1 MKTLDFN
8 IQKQSDRMISYW
20 KKEWRVVALIALT
33 GTVYN
38 AAMSAGPVLQGS
50 IIDHILAGAPTRE
63 ITARIGVY
71 VAAICLIQGI
81 RFLKRYYVRVFA
93 NRTSASMRNVVYHNI
108 MSREAGALRGE
119 STGDL
124 MTRGISDVKACVEG
138 MRKATTEVFDTGVL
152 MVSYIIAMLAYD
164 VRLTAAA
171 CVCIPLS
178 MAAAG
183 MLKGIIFRY
192 TKACREQLSLV
203 TDITYEMAEN
213 TMLYRITGAEDRNL
227 KKYQEQLRLLE
238 RKSVLSNML
247 ENSMQPI
254 YKTISFFGVIAIC
267 YFGGKNVI
275 EQVWT
280 VGQFTAY
287 LAIFSALAV
296 KASKAAKLFNSVQK
310 AQVSWKRV
318 QPFLKLQK
326 DTKEQEDAGLRQSSA
341 AGAKLPPSSE
351 PGELKEKQAL
361 DIRRGISM
369 TDMAFSYP
377 DSERHVVEG
386 VTFQAGQGQLIGI
399 TGPVAGGKST
409 IGAALLGLYPYEGSI
424 RIGGR
429 ELRECGAASVSA
441 VLAYMGHDSQ
451 LLSDTIYNNIT
462 LGDGGDIMPVLHDVC
477 FDEDLAAMP
486 DGIHTL
492 VGNSGV
498 RLSGGQQARLALA
511 RALYHNGGIL
521 VLDDPFSA
529 VDQKTEHEIIRNI
542 KEHYKDCIILLISH
556 RVACFE
562 QADQVILVKN
572 GRTVCGTH
580 EGLLETSPVY
590 HALFALQKEEQ
601 KDA

>member
-1 MKTLDFN
+1 MKTLNFN
-8 IQKQSDRMISYW
+8 IQKQSDKMISYW
-20 KKEWRVVALIALT
+20 KKEWKVVALIAVT
-33 GTVYN
+33 GTAFN
-38 AAMSAGPVLQGS
+38 AAMSAGPVLQGG
-50 IIDHILAGAPTRE
+50 IIDQILAGAPARE
-63 ITARIGVY
+63 IAAWIGIY
-71 VAAICLIQGI
+71 VAVIFLIQGI

-93 NRTSASMRNVVYHNI
+93 NRTSATMRYVVYHNI
-108 MSREAGALRGE
+108 MDREIAALRGE
-119 STGDL
+119 NTGDL

-164 VRLTAAA
+164 VGLTAAA
-171 CVCIPLS
+171 CICIPVS
-178 MAAAG
+178 MMTAG
-183 MLKGIIFRY
+183 MLKGVIFRY

-213 TMLYRITGAEDRNL
+213 TMLYRITGAEANNL
-227 KKYQEQLRLLE
+227 AKYREQLKLLE

-275 EQVWT
+275 AQEWT

-296 KASKAAKLFNSVQK
+296 KASKAAKLFNSIQK

-318 QPFLKLQK
+318 QPFLKVQEAHEVKLQ
-326 DTKEQEDAGLRQSSA
+326 EA
-341 AGAKLPPSSE
+341 AGQEAP
-351 PGELKEKQAL
+351 AL
-361 DIRRGISM
+361 DVRQGISM
-369 TDMAFSYP
+369 ADMAFAYP
-377 DSERHVVEG
+377 GSEKHIVEG
-386 VTFQAGQGQLIGI
+386 ITFQAGPGQLIGV

-409 IGAALLGLYPYEGSI
+409 IGVALLGLYPYEGSI

-429 ELRECGAASVSA
+429 ELRECDAASVSA
-441 VLAYMGHDSQ
+441 AIAYMGHDSQ

-486 DGIHTL
+486 DGIQTL

-529 VDQKTEHEIIRNI
+529 VDQKTEHAIIHNI
-542 KEHYKDCIILLISH
+542 KERYKDCIILLISH

-562 QADQVILVKN
+562 QADQVILVKD
-572 GRTVCGTH
+572 GRAVCGTH
-580 EGLLETSPVY
+580 EGLLETSAVY
-590 HALFALQKEEQ
+590 HALFAMQKEEQ
-601 KDA
+601 RDAK

>member
-1 MKTLDFN
+1 MKTLDFK
-8 IQKQSDRMISYW
+8 IQKQPDRMVSYW
-20 KKEWRVVALIALT
+20 KKEWKVVLLIALT
-33 GTVYN
+33 GTAFN
-38 AAMSAGPVLQGS
+38 AAMSAGPVLQGG
-50 IIDHILAGAPTRE
+50 IIDQILAGDPAGE
-63 ITARIGVY
+63 IAAQIGLY
-71 VAAICLIQGI
+71 VAVIGLIQGI

-93 NRTSASMRNVVYHNI
+93 NRTSASMRFVVYRNI
-108 MSREAGALRGE
+108 MTREIAALRGE
-119 STGDL
+119 RTGDL

-152 MVSYIIAMLAYD
+152 MAAYIIAMLAYD

-183 MLKGIIFRY
+183 MLKGVIFRY

-213 TMLYRITGAEDRNL
+213 TMLYRITGAEANNL
-227 KKYQEQLRLLE
+227 IKYQEQLQSLE

-267 YFGGKNVI
+267 YFGGQNVI
-275 EQVWT
+275 GQVWT

-318 QPFLKLQK
+318 QPFLRAQEEPAI
-326 DTKEQEDAGLRQSSA
+326 EQQEAA
-341 AGAKLPPSSE
+341 AGSSLT
-351 PGELKEKQAL
+351 GTCQSRQAL
-361 DIRRGISM
+361 DLSKGISM
-369 TDMAFSYP
+369 TDMSFSY
-377 DSERHVVEG
+377 SAAEKHVVEG
-386 VTFQAGQGQLIGI
+386 ITFQAGPGQLIGV

-409 IGAALLGLYPYEGSI
+409 IGLALLGLYPYEGSI

-429 ELRECGAASVSA
+429 ELRECDMETVSK

-462 LGDGGDIMPVLHDVC
+462 LGDGGDVMPVLHDVC
-477 FDEDLAAMP
+477 FDEDLKAMP

-542 KEHYKDCIILLISH
+542 KEHYKDCMILLISH

-562 QADQVILVKN
+562 QADQVLLVKD
-572 GRTVCGTH
+572 GRAVCGTH
-580 EGLLETSPVY
+580 EGLLETSAVY

-601 KDA
+601 QDAK